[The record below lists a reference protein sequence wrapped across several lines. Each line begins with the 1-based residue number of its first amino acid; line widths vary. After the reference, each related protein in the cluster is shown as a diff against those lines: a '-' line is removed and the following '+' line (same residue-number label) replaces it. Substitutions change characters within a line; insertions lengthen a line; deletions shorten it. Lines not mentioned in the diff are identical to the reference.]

1 MDGTNLTISRSG
13 APAAS
18 TGPCRILHVVSSLE
32 HGGIEVWLLQMLR
45 RIDRDRY
52 QMDFFVLRER
62 AGALEQEVQTLGSRV
77 LIARSPRRVWQVGRD
92 FSNALASYGPYDV
105 VHSHVH
111 HFGGLIVRMAARHGV
126 PLRVAHSHND
136 TRVVERHASWPRRC
150 YLGLTR
156 RWIRRFATDRIAVSR
171 SAADDLFGPNWSR
184 DPRCEIIPC
193 GVDFTAFA
201 GSDSRLVTRQALGLP
216 EDASVFGHVGRFHRR
231 KNHGFLLEIAARL
244 FARNERAYLLLIGDG
259 ELMPEI
265 KAQAHQLGIGD
276 RVVFT
281 GDRADVPILMQ
292 AMDAFVF
299 PSHHEGLGLVLLEA
313 QAAGL
318 PCVLNE
324 DLPEEADVVSSLMHR
339 LPLTAPAAAWAERL
353 LQVAGRAPLR
363 RENAL
368 KAMSES
374 EFGIERSVAR
384 LLRAYSTAAKG

>member
-1 MDGTNLTISRSG
+1 VDRTNLTISRPG

-18 TGPCRILHVVSSLE
+18 TQPCRILHVVSSLVRA
-32 HGGIEVWLLQMLR
+32 GIDLWLLQMLR
-45 RIDRDRY
+45 RIDGDRY
-52 QMDFFVLRER
+52 QMDFFVLGER
-62 AGALEQEVQTLGSRV
+62 AGALEQEVRTLGSRV
-77 LIARSPRRVWQVGRD
+77 LIARSPRRLWQVGRD
-92 FSNALASYGPYDV
+92 FPNVLASYGPYDV

-111 HFGGLIVRMAARHGV
+111 HFGGLIVRTAARHGV

-136 TRVVERHASWPRRC
+136 TRVVERHTSWPRRC

-156 RWIRRFATDRIAVSR
+156 RWIRQFATHRIAVSR
-171 SAADDLFGPNWSR
+171 SAAEDLFGPNWSR

-201 GSDSRLVTRQALGLP
+201 GSDSRLVTRRALGLP
-216 EDASVFGHVGRFHRR
+216 KDASVVGHVGRFHRR
-231 KNHGFLLEIAARL
+231 KNHSFLLEVAVEL

-265 KAQAHQLGIGD
+265 KAQAHQLGIAD

-318 PCVLNE
+318 PCVLNR
-324 DLPEEADVVSSLMHR
+324 DLPEEADIVPALIHR
-339 LPLTAPAAAWAERL
+339 LPLNALPELWAERI
-353 LQVAGRAPLR
+353 LQAAAAPRPGREQALR
-363 RENAL
+363 AVC
-368 KAMSES
+368 AS
-374 EFGIERSVAR
+374 EFDICKSITRMQSIYNAC
-384 LLRAYSTAAKG
+384 